1 MRIMATL
8 EWLNSSHQL
17 QYART
22 PAHKEL
28 NKMLVLFLNNLVAG
42 HMMDPQLDT
51 QNLID
56 MMIAP
61 LLADTTPL
69 GRLNFQ
75 PLSNLRTVIL
85 KRVPKS
91 ASGAGTC
98 NSDPPIVALS
108 TLGLQNGADM
118 HVTNSDHVAS
128 GSRLN
133 VHAISFQP
141 KDIMSRNR
149 Q

>member
-1 MRIMATL
+1 MATL

-22 PAHKEL
+22 PAHTEL

-51 QNLID
+51 QSLLD

-61 LLADTTPL
+61 LVGKHNSGWQAELPATVQLAGCDPEESVKT
-69 GRLNFQ
+69 
-75 PLSNLRTVIL
+75 SVW
-85 KRVPKS
+85 
-91 ASGAGTC
+91 SGMC
-98 NSDPPIVALS
+98 NNDPHTVALS
-108 TLGLQNGADM
+108 SSGLQNRADM
-118 HVTNSDHVAS
+118 HLRNSDYVAS

-133 VHAISFQP
+133 ATAVSFQP
-141 KDIMSRNR
+141 KDTMSSKRL
-149 Q
+149 